1 MPLNTI
7 AYAEVLQ
14 TALDKKAVT
23 TLTSG
28 FMDANAGQVIYN
40 GGKYIK
46 IPKISLTGLMD
57 YDRDDGYGKGS
68 VTLEYAQKEMTMDR
82 GTGFLLD
89 AMDVNESNFIASAST
104 AAGEFQRTQVVPE
117 VDAYRY
123 SRIASLTAENET
135 SYTPDAGTV
144 FEALVDDIAVVRDLV
159 GENEEIVVSI
169 NSRVKSQLEKLKDF
183 QRFVEVSEFSSGEIK
198 TKVKAVNGAA
208 LMPVPSARMKDAY
221 IFADGKTEGQTR
233 GGFKAAEDARQIN
246 WIVMP
251 KRAPIAVCKQDKM
264 KIFSP
269 DTYQKADAWFIGY
282 RKYHDLWIKDSMLET
297 IKSNVQPAA

>member
-183 QRFVEVSEFSSGEIK
+183 KRFVEVSEFSSGEIK

>member
-144 FEALVDDIAVVRDLV
+144 FEALVDDIAAVRDLV

>member
-144 FEALVDDIAVVRDLV
+144 FEALVDDIATVRDLV

-198 TKVKAVNGAA
+198 TKVKVVNGAA

-221 IFADGKTEGQTR
+221 IFADGKTEGQKR

-251 KRAPIAVCKQDKM
+251 RRAPIAVCKQDKM